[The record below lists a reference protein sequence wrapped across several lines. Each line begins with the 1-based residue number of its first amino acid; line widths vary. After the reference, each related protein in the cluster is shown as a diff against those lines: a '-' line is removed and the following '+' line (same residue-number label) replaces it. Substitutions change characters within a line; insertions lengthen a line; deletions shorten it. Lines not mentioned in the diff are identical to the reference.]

1 MSDLPWLDPQRF
13 PQRRF
18 LANPGVAFFGTGGA
32 ESLAATQQTTV
43 VRQWQDLLGLGS
55 DSLAVFASQ
64 AEAVGV
70 ALPIAAGELVLLSAP
85 ASTAVVPR
93 LLQAGA
99 RYVDVGRTVDGRP
112 DLEAWRLAVH
122 THPDAWVYVSCDQPV
137 QSDWETALQ
146 AGAKPERTLLH
157 AGGGFSG
164 LKRYAPEVWPLL
176 TWLALRDPDD
186 PASAVLWAVAGQGL
200 GPALQALRGPLEL
213 PHPLVQRAEVI
224 LAGLVDS
231 PDWPQDVLALLELR
245 SAALARAVADWPGA
259 VLWPARDCLQR
270 LVRCMAGDAAAL
282 ADKLAP
288 QGWICP
294 PVTASSLG
302 DFLVVDL
309 VEGRSPTFAHAVNT
323 NSAPRLPPLPASGIV

>member
-18 LANPGVAFFGTGGA
+18 LANPGIAFLGTGAA
-32 ESLAATQQTTV
+32 ESLAATQQATV
-43 VRQWQDLLGLGS
+43 VRQWQDILGLGA

-64 AEAVGV
+64 AEAIGV
-70 ALPIAAGELVLLSAP
+70 ALPIAPGDLVLLSAP

-112 DLEAWRLAVH
+112 DPEAWRLALR

-146 AGAKPERTLLH
+146 AGARPERTLLD
-157 AGGGFSG
+157 ASGGFTG
-164 LKRYAPEVWPLL
+164 LRRYAPEVWPLL
-176 TWLALRDPDD
+176 TWLSLRDPDE
-186 PASAVLWAVAGQGL
+186 PASGVLWAVAGKEL

-213 PHPLVQRAEVI
+213 PAPLLQRAEVI
-224 LAGLVDS
+224 LAGLLDS
-231 PDWPQDVLALLELR
+231 PDWAQQRLTALDLR
-245 SAALARAVADWPGA
+245 SAALARAIADWPGA
-259 VLWPARDCLQR
+259 VLWPATDCLQR
-270 LVRCMAGDAAAL
+270 LVRCMAGDTAAL
-282 ADKLAP
+282 ANKLAP

-302 DFLVVDL
+302 DFLLVDL
-309 VEGRSPTFAHAVNT
+309 VDGRSSTVVQTADTGRAG
-323 NSAPRLPPLPASGIV
+323 RLPPLPASGIV